1 MAVLLHYLSNFFNTN
16 SLIVH
21 VLELLSDHFCTCNCF
36 VSILHGL
43 HSLKYSYLFLMK
55 LLFFSFRYFHL
66 LRIVPSLT
74 NKVTHQSNGDSVQS
88 GYFFLWPKFFQ
99 KFIHNLF
106 LFFQRELPAPPG
118 FVIWSWN
125 CFLLISLLYF
135 TFRET
140 LWIS

>member
-74 NKVTHQSNGDSVQS
+74 NKVTHQSYGDSVQS
-88 GYFFLWPKFFQ
+88 GYLFLRPKLFQ
-99 KFIHNLF
+99 EFIYNLI
-106 LFFQRELPAPPG
+106 LFFQRDLSTTPG
-118 FVIWSWN
+118 FVIGSWN
-125 CFLLISLLYF
+125 RFFLN
-135 TFRET
+135 
-140 LWIS
+140 